1 MNETKPTSFI
11 PKKYKYK
18 SNRGTKYFLLTSFV
32 VFAVVAVGSAGLFF
46 YNLRLTEEIRE
57 KEESLKTEQARFRAE
72 KIREIHDFD
81 TKIRLVQEMLNTRVS
96 LASLFGFLE
105 ENTLQGITYTEFDYK
120 PGALLVEGTAN
131 SLASVV
137 LQERLFRENPLIIEP
152 QFIEFE
158 RESNGNFAFI
168 MIAGID
174 SSQILFRDRSD
185 LTPPTFEFLEE
196 EQGGDEEL

>member
-1 MNETKPTSFI
+1 MLI
-11 PKKYKYK
+11 A
-18 SNRGTKYFLLTSFV
+18 FLIFV
-32 VFAVVAVGSAGLFF
+32 IVAAGSAGLFF

-57 KEESLKTEQARFRAE
+57 KEEKLKTEQAKFQTE

-96 LASLFGFLE
+96 LTSFFDFLE
-105 ENTLQGITYTEFDYK
+105 ENTLRGVTYTEFDYK
-120 PGALLVEGTAN
+120 PGVLLVEGTAD

-152 QFIEFE
+152 HFIKFE
-158 RESNGNFAFI
+158 REGTENFAFI
-168 MIAGID
+168 LFAGID

-185 LTPPTFEFLEE
+185 LVPPTHGLLEE
-196 EQGGDEEL
+196 EAEQEDDEELEEI

>member
-1 MNETKPTSFI
+1 M
-11 PKKYKYK
+11 
-18 SNRGTKYFLLTSFV
+18 LTSFV